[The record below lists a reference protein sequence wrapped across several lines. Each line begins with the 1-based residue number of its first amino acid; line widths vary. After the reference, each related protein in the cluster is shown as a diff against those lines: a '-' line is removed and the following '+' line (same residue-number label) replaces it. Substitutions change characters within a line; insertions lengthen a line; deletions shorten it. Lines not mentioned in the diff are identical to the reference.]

1 MNPNFLNEL
10 IPDAV
15 LLWLLV
21 GSAGLYLLNF
31 RRESLAL
38 ASVPVVVWVVVPFAV
53 PIVPLLPLWVLVPL
67 AILVGFGIFGATLA
81 AFIGNEASA
90 QVIGRFFGGMIANGF
105 TAIVLAPLRGT
116 FVLGKLAA
124 RRIAGQLRRVTK

>member
-21 GSAGLYLLNF
+21 GSAGLFLLNF

-38 ASVPVVVWVVVPFAV
+38 ASVPVIVWVIVPFAV
-53 PIVPLLPLWVLVPL
+53 PIVPLLPTWVLVPL
-67 AILVGFGIFGATLA
+67 AVLVAFGIFSAILA
-81 AFIGNEASA
+81 AFIGNEAA
-90 QVIGRFFGGMIANGF
+90 GQVIGRFFGGMIVNGF
-105 TAIVLAPLRGT
+105 TAVVLVPLRGV
-116 FVLGKLAA
+116 FVLGQLVA
-124 RRIAGQLRRVTK
+124 RRIAARIDQRAK